1 MSTRQIKCRSLRNA
15 LSTAGD
21 LSGRFV
27 FGAEA
32 SIALSD
38 LIAGSALYGRGDE
51 LCGRSVLV
59 TTTSQFTTAS
69 SLMDLDGVP
78 SRIILCT
85 PDLPL
90 EHLPYIIESANVDAI
105 VSDR

>member
-21 LSGRFV
+21 LSGRSV

-32 SIALSD
+32 SIALND

-51 LCGRSVLV
+51 LSGRSVLV

-69 SLMDLDGVP
+69 TLMELDGIAR
-78 SRIILCT
+78 RIVLCT
-85 PDLPL
+85 PDLPVA
-90 EHLPYIIESANVDAI
+90 HLPYIIESAN
-105 VSDR
+105 